1 MDIEQIESSFRPS
14 RSGKAAYAAN
24 GMVAS
29 AFPDAT
35 GAGVEM
41 LRKGGN
47 AVDAACA
54 TAFALGVCEPQ
65 ASGIG
70 GQSMCIMRVNGK
82 NIAVDGSSRAPSLAH
97 SSIYARRKRRRLLG
111 YRATTVPSTVAVLG
125 KMHERYGRL
134 EWQKILAPAIRIAKR
149 GYRIT
154 MLQHSIQKEKL
165 DEFLSVDSGS
175 GARYFLK
182 DGQVPYEVGDRFVQ
196 DDLAHTLE
204 AISES
209 GYLSF
214 YHGSIAKQIDAD
226 MRANGGLIR
235 EEDLAFVPEPI
246 ERIPIMRKYR
256 GVSVVT
262 MPPPAAGSTLLL
274 TLMMLN
280 HLPSKFL
287 HGDRPSSYHFMAEAF
302 RKAFLHRV
310 LRPFNPHTY
319 DQMQS
324 RHHLQRTFARQ
335 MADSIHNAMDATLPM
350 IDPIFGGEGDTT
362 HFSVMDSGPLRYHPG
377 LVEKEGETTH
387 LSVMDSE
394 GNAVGITQSI
404 ELAYGSKAAAEGL
417 GFLYNDYISAFEFST
432 PTNPFYIRPN
442 GIPWTSVSPALI
454 FYDGQLWM
462 VVGSPGSQRIFSTV
476 TQFLTGMIDGD
487 MPMDRAMD
495 RPRFHCTIGGTISV
509 EEGGFDAAV
518 RRYLEKM
525 GYKLTDRER
534 YSFYHGAIHA
544 AMRLQTRAGFQG
556 VAEVRRDGTAGG
568 MN

>member
-1 MDIEQIESSFRPS
+1 MDIEQIESSFRT
-14 RSGKAAYAAN
+14 SGSEKAAYAAK

-29 AFPDAT
+29 AFPGAT
-35 GAGVEM
+35 GAGIEM

-70 GQSMCIMRVNGK
+70 GQSMCIMHINGK
-82 NIAVDGSSRAPSLAH
+82 SIAVDGSSRAPSLAH
-97 SSIYARRKRRRLLG
+97 SSIYAESKNGRLG
-111 YRATTVPSTVAVLG
+111 YKAATVPSTVAVLG
-125 KMHERYGRL
+125 TLHERYGRL

-154 MLQHSIQKEKL
+154 RLQHSLQKKEL
-165 DEFLSVDSGS
+165 DGFLGVDSGS

-182 DGQVPYEVGDRFVQ
+182 DGRVPYEAGDRLVQ
-196 DDLAHTLE
+196 DDLAHTLA
-204 AISES
+204 AISEN
-209 GYLSF
+209 GYQSF
-214 YHGSIAKQIDAD
+214 YHGGIAKQIDAD

-246 ERIPIMRKYR
+246 ERVPIMRKYR
-256 GVSVVT
+256 GVSVVA

-310 LRPFNPHTY
+310 RRPFNPHTY

-350 IDPIFGGEGDTT
+350 IDPIFGGEED
-362 HFSVMDSGPLRYHPG
+362 
-377 LVEKEGETTH
+377 TTH
-387 LSVMDSE
+387 LSVMDGE

-404 ELAYGSKAAAEGL
+404 ELAYGSKAAAGEL
-417 GFLYNDYISAFEFST
+417 GFLYNNYISAFEFST
-432 PTNPFYIRPN
+432 PSNPFYIRPN

-454 FYDGQLWM
+454 FHDGQLWM

-487 MPMDRAMD
+487 MPMDRSMD

-509 EEGGFDAAV
+509 EEGGFDGTV
-518 RRYLEKM
+518 RQYLEEI
-525 GYKLTDRER
+525 GYKVTDRER
-534 YSFYHGAIHA
+534 FSFYHGAIHA

-568 MN
+568 ID